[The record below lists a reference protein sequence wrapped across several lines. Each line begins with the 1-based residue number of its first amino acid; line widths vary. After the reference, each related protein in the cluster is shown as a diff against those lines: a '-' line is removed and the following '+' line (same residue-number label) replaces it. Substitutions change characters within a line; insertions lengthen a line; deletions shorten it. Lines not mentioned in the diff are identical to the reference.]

1 MNLPTT
7 DELKYAAA
15 EWLSKRRCYPIAVEV
30 RLSSTIADVCGIN
43 ELGRLVEVE
52 VKRSIS
58 DLRND
63 NRKWG
68 KHSHIRRLRKE
79 AEQSGKIPEE
89 ADYFVPSRFYFAVP
103 KEIELKARQVARKL
117 YPYAGVISVS
127 IVDLSDEDLPGFYDV
142 HPLVTKSA
150 TWIHH
155 CKADGNVLDAFHRS
169 MTWRLLASMRKI
181 ALESKKS

>member
-30 RLSSTIADVCGIN
+30 RLSSNIADVCGIN

-63 NRKWG
+63 NHKWG
-68 KHSHIRRLRKE
+68 KHTQIRRLKE
-79 AEQSGKIPEE
+79 EAKKSGKVPEE

-103 KEIELKARQVARKL
+103 KELEPKAKEVVRKM

-127 IVDLSDEDLPGFYDV
+127 FANLSYLYQA
-142 HPLVTKSA
+142 HPIVTKSA

-155 CKADGNVLDAFHRS
+155 CKADDQVLDAFHRS